1 MWVQRQI
8 FIYGALGY
16 FKLEA
21 LVEGLRR
28 LMSYK
33 LALLVLVTFT
43 EQVVSIQKHITLL
56 WIPIDIRNKNSHNE
70 TNEKSSGEVI
80 WPHSNCIFIEYLH
93 WPRVIRKMAPGHL
106 FHTLYITITNSQH
119 QKKRML
125 IVIHFNP
132 SHSFFYYRDLL
143 SAA

>member
-56 WIPIDIRNKNSHNE
+56 
-70 TNEKSSGEVI
+70 
-80 WPHSNCIFIEYLH
+80 
-93 WPRVIRKMAPGHL
+93 
-106 FHTLYITITNSQH
+106 
-119 QKKRML
+119 
-125 IVIHFNP
+125 
-132 SHSFFYYRDLL
+132 
-143 SAA
+143 